1 MKRPGIIDPITIH
14 KRGCSRYVFVDGPRW
29 VDAQANAQ
37 SLGANLATIN
47 DQSEHEWLMK
57 TYKDHGMNMEVQTGV
72 RHLFIG
78 LTRHDGTGPKST
90 NAAGYSDGWISGEDS
105 GWRPPYWGQHGEQK
119 NADGELIIDP
129 YGNLQKEGHQ
139 YGANYTALNIL
150 RGSQGDIH
158 INWND
163 WN

>member
-1 MKRPGIIDPITIH
+1 M
-14 KRGCSRYVFVDGPRW
+14 YLWMVLDGLMLRQMHIP
-29 VDAQANAQ
+29 
-37 SLGANLATIN
+37 GANLATIN

-129 YGNLQKEGHQ
+129 SGNLQKEGHQ
-139 YGANYTALNIL
+139 PGANYTALNIL

-163 WN
+163 FSYHTGKGLAEVPIPNCNE